1 MTLED
6 NFSFMT
12 LTRAREVFWLSSNY
26 RPMGELYDSGFLT
39 QNRLE
44 WGKNNAYDQK
54 IRAACACLL
63 KQKKCELQTHVNK
76 GRFPKNLDEA
86 RAVEWPF
93 NKNIKKAGRTIGEL
107 WDLREITK
115 KDLAFAIDNAWDEQ
129 VRIAAHIVLSNSL
142 KIETAKLSTSK
153 GALKI
158 TAPSE
163 NYMEK
168 EREFLSM
175 YKGAWLGAV
184 LVICFICL
192 ISIFGWLI
200 YTNPFAAIVSFIN
213 KANVI
218 VVVFFVVFA
227 VIMLLIMNFIFKH
240 TIEKKIEKKIDSY
253 DLKIENHR
261 QGQKG
266 EDKVINVM
274 REALDGSCH
283 VFRNLILP
291 EKKFDM
297 DAVLVSPQGIY
308 VFEIK
313 NWTGKYQNEGDNWV
327 YQAGKKLKK
336 VKDGPSIQAK
346 RNAAMLAEFL
356 DPIFCHNK
364 QKKWVSPIV
373 VMANADMICHETK
386 PSVPIW
392 RVEHLS
398 EELGNIPEARVIS
411 EKAQKE
417 ISERLQELY
426 K

>member
-1 MTLED
+1 MLED

-12 LTRAREVFWLSSNY
+12 LARAREVFWLSSNY
-26 RPMGELYDSGFLT
+26 RPMGELYDNGFLT
-39 QNRLE
+39 QSRLE
-44 WGKNNAYDQK
+44 WGKNNAYNTL
-54 IRAACACLL
+54 IRSACACLL
-63 KQKKCELQTHVNK
+63 KQKNRELQTHVNK
-76 GRFPKNLDEA
+76 GRLPKNLDEA
-86 RAVEWPF
+86 RVVAWPF
-93 NKNIKKAGRTIGEL
+93 KKDARKEACSIGQL

-115 KDLAFAIDNAWDEQ
+115 KDLAFAIDNAWEEQ
-129 VRIAAHIVLSNSL
+129 VRLAAHIVLSNCL

-158 TAPSE
+158 TAPRE

-168 EREFLSM
+168 KRETLSM
-175 YKGAWLGAV
+175 FKGVWLGAV
-184 LVICFICL
+184 LAI
-192 ISIFGWLI
+192 WLI
-200 YTNPFAAIVSFIN
+200 FSISFLGWFVYTNPFSGIVSSIN
-213 KANVI
+213 KVNVI
-218 VVVFFVVFA
+218 ALVVLLVLA
-227 VIMLLIMNFIFKH
+227 AIMLLIMNFIYKH
-240 TIEKKIEKKIDSY
+240 TIEKKIDNY
-253 DLKIENHR
+253 DLEIAKHK

-283 VFRNLILP
+283 VFRNLTLP
-291 EKKFDM
+291 DKKFDM

-308 VFEIK
+308 VLEIK

-327 YQAGKKLKK
+327 YQAGKKFKK

-364 QKKWVSPIV
+364 QKKWVNPIV